1 MKEIKPL
8 KDIDATVRVPG
19 SKSYTQRALI
29 IAALAEGRSV
39 LHNPL
44 IAEDTGY
51 VIEALRSLGSNIDII
66 VDKDMTINGT
76 SGHLKN
82 PEKEI
87 YVGNNGTAMRLLT
100 GVVALGTGHFTLTGS
115 PRLCQR
121 PIKPLLDALTSMGVD
136 TRSKGNDGY
145 PPVVIHA
152 NGLRGG
158 TVTFTDID
166 SSQYI
171 SALLICAPFAE
182 SDTTIELKGTVPS
195 LPYVDMTVDAM
206 QAFGVKVEA
215 ETPSR
220 YVVKSTQQYTGTS
233 YAIEGDCSSASYFF
247 LAAAL
252 CKGRV
257 RVQHINP
264 KTLQGDIGFI
274 TIMERLGCTVMKGKD
289 WIEVVGGQL
298 NPGAFTFDL
307 GNMPDMVPTLAVLGA
322 VRPGRTTITNVS
334 HLRIKES
341 NRLAA
346 LTAELLKIGVRAEE
360 TDDGLVIEGD
370 RPHGA
375 EIETYN
381 DHRIAMSFAVLGLAI
396 PGIRIKNERCVDK
409 SFPGFWGE
417 LKKLYSR

>member
-8 KDIDATVRVPG
+8 KGIDATVSVPG

-29 IAALAEGRSV
+29 IAALAEGSSV

-51 VIEALRSLGSNIDII
+51 VIEALRSLGSDIETGDGDI
-66 VDKDMTINGT
+66 VISGT
-76 SGHLKN
+76 GGHLKN
-82 PEKEI
+82 PGKEI
-87 YVGNNGTAMRLLT
+87 YVGNNGTAMRLLL
-100 GVVALGTGHFTLTGS
+100 GVVALGTGPFTLSGS

-121 PIKPLLDALTSMGVD
+121 PIQPLLDALSSMGVD
-136 TRSKGNDGY
+136 ARSKGNNGY
-145 PPVVIHA
+145 PPVIVNA

-158 TVTFTDID
+158 TVTFTDIE

-171 SALLICAPFAE
+171 SAMLICSPFAE
-182 SDTTIELKGTVPS
+182 NDTIIELQGTVPS
-195 LPYVDMTVDAM
+195 LPYVDITVDTM
-206 QAFGVKVEA
+206 KAFGVKVKT

-220 YVVKSTQQYTGTS
+220 YVVKSPQQYTGTS
-233 YAIEGDCSSASYFF
+233 YSIDGDCSSASYFF

-264 KTLQGDIGFI
+264 KTIQGDIGFL
-274 TIMERLGCTVMKGKD
+274 TILEKLGCTVMKGKD

-298 NPGAFTFDL
+298 TPGEFTFDL
-307 GNMPDMVPTLAVLGA
+307 GNMPDMVPTLAVLSA
-322 VRPGRTTITNVS
+322 VRPGRTIITNVP

-341 NRLAA
+341 DRLAA
-346 LTAELLKIGVRAEE
+346 LATELRKIGVRAQERA
-360 TDDGLVIEGD
+360 DGLVIEGN

-396 PGIRIKNERCVDK
+396 PGIRIQNAGCVDK
-409 SFPGFWGE
+409 SFPGFWDE
-417 LKKLYSR
+417 LEKLYR

>member
-1 MKEIKPL
+1 MKEIKPIIG
-8 KDIDATVRVPG
+8 IDATVSVPG

-39 LHNPL
+39 LQNAL
-44 IAEDTGY
+44 IAEDTAY
-51 VIEALRSLGSNIDII
+51 LIEALRSLGSGIWKEDGN
-66 VDKDMTINGT
+66 MTISGT
-76 SGHLKN
+76 GGHIRN
-82 PEKEI
+82 PEKDI
-87 YVGNNGTAMRLLT
+87 YLGNNGTAMRLLT
-100 GVVALGTGHFTLTGS
+100 SVVALGKGTFTLTGS

-136 TRSKGNDGY
+136 ARSKGNNGY
-145 PPVVIHA
+145 PPVVVSA

-158 TVTFTDID
+158 TITFTDVE

-171 SALLICAPFAE
+171 SAMLIGAPFAE
-182 SDTTIELKGTVPS
+182 SDTTIELQGTVPS
-195 LPYVDMTVDAM
+195 LPYVDITVDAM
-206 QAFGVKVEA
+206 QAFGVKVKT
-215 ETPSR
+215 ETPFR
-220 YVVKSTQQYTGTS
+220 HVVKIGQQYKGKS
-233 YAIEGDCSSASYFF
+233 YSIEGDCSSASYFF

-264 KTLQGDIGFI
+264 KTLQGDIDFV
-274 TIMERLGCTVMKGKD
+274 TIMERLGCTVTKGKD

-298 NPGAFTFDL
+298 ASGAYTFDL

-322 VRPGRTTITNVS
+322 VRPGRTTITNVP

-346 LTAELLKIGVRAEE
+346 LAAELHKIGVRAEE
-360 TDDGLVIEGD
+360 KNDGLIIEGD

-381 DHRIAMSFAVLGLAI
+381 DHRIAMSFAVLGLAT
-396 PGIRIKNERCVDK
+396 PGIRIQNEGCVDK

-417 LKKLYSR
+417 LKKLYGR